1 MPYCA
6 IARHCCCPGFDVSI
20 IILSSCRCHTTEYN
34 IPLSSDL
41 RGWDRDC
48 GFSGRRV
55 RMTKNK
61 RVGGH
66 RHPSVDRGSGSTR
79 TRVYRRY
86 YRPAGFRQNACPLLI
101 EVGLRRLSWIHE
113 TLCAQRK
120 CTNLVLSRR
129 PCEIALRGPGQITHR
144 PSIIWCRASVCGR
157 QANVSCVFYIRIQ
170 SPYLTTTPIPN

>member
-1 MPYCA
+1 VPYYA

-20 IILSSCRCHTTEYN
+20 IVILSSCRCHTTEYN
-34 IPLSSDL
+34 IPLSFDL
-41 RGWDRDC
+41 RDWDRDC

-61 RVGGH
+61 RFGGH
-66 RHPSVDRGSGSTR
+66 RHPSMDRGSGSTR

-86 YRPAGFRQNACPLLI
+86 DRPAGFRQNPCARLI
-101 EVGLRRLSWIHE
+101 EVLLWGLSWVRE

-120 CTNLVLSRR
+120 YTNLVLSRR

-144 PSIIWCRASVCGR
+144 PSIMWCSSRPRASVCGR
-157 QANVSCVFYIRIQ
+157 QANVSC
-170 SPYLTTTPIPN
+170 